1 MFDLKQ
7 SQYIEWKNETLAA
20 TIDFPK
26 NLVFGKKYPF
36 IIICHGFIG
45 SKVGVD
51 RLFVKA
57 AEEFTM
63 DGAIVLRFDFAG
75 CGESSGN
82 YGETGLDAFIIN
94 YKRFLITASI
104 ISNKWIEI
112 ILRFLAIVWGE
123 LQLF

>member
-1 MFDLKQ
+1 MEERNFGSNDRLSKK
-7 SQYIEWKNETLAA
+7 SSAWKTS
-20 TIDFPK
+20 IH
-26 NLVFGKKYPF
+26 F

-82 YGETGLDAFIIN
+82 YGETGLDAFIRSI
-94 YKRFLITASI
+94 ASG
-104 ISNKWIEI
+104 S
-112 ILRFLAIVWGE
+112 
-123 LQLF
+123 